1 MREAVIVSYARTGM
15 AKANRGS
22 LNNTHGITMAGTAIK
37 GALDRAGIEA
47 GLVEDVFLGCAQPEG
62 ATGHNVARNAAL
74 WAGCPSTTSG
84 ATINRF
90 CSSGLQA
97 IANAAHTVI
106 NEGAP
111 VAIGGGV
118 ESLSLV
124 SRSGHMNLHRY
135 TEDELM
141 KKWPAIW
148 MTMIE
153 TAEIVADR
161 YGVSREYQDEYSA
174 ESQKR
179 TAAFQEKGYM
189 AEEIV
194 PLKTTM
200 KLVNKETG
208 EETLQEVVC
217 DRDECNRP
225 GTTFESL
232 SGLKPVFSGGMVVK
246 EGKYVTAGNASQLS
260 DGSAAVVVM
269 EAKEAEKRG
278 LKPLGRFVG
287 FNVAGCDPDEMGIGP
302 VFAVPRLL
310 ERHGLKVDDIDLW
323 ELNEAFAS
331 QCLYSRDRLGIDPE
345 KYNVNGSP
353 IRHDRR
359 TLHRLAAY
367 GRPAPRSKIWRRHHV
382 YRRRHGRSRSL
393 RDLQLIPVN
402 LNAVNAP
409 NFGSGRFPFGDKTLC

>member
-1 MREAVIVSYARTGM
+1 VLLGAPYRDGCHV
-15 AKANRGS
+15 
-22 LNNTHGITMAGTAIK
+22 IK
-37 GALDRAGIEA
+37 GALDRAGVEA
-47 GLVEDVFLGCAQPEG
+47 EAVEDVFLGCAQPEG

-97 IANAAHTVI
+97 IANAAQTVI

-124 SRSGHMNLHRY
+124 SRSGHMNTHRY
-135 TEDELM
+135 TEDKLM
-141 KKWPAIW
+141 AEWPAIW

-161 YGVSREYQDEYSA
+161 YGVSRDYQDEYSA
-174 ESQKR
+174 ESQAR
-179 TAAFQEKGYM
+179 TAAFQQSGKM

-194 PLKTTM
+194 PLETRM
-200 KLVNKETG
+200 KQVNRETG
-208 EETLQEVVC
+208 EETYHDVVC

-225 GTTFESL
+225 GTTKDTL
-232 SGLKPVFSGGMVVK
+232 AGLKPVFGNGMVVK

-260 DGSAAVVVM
+260 DGAGAVVVM
-269 EAKEAEKRG
+269 EAEEAARRNIE
-278 LKPLGRFVG
+278 PLGRFMG

-310 ERHGLKVDDIDLW
+310 ERHGLKADDIDLW

-345 KYNVNGSP
+345 KYNVNGGSISIGHP
-353 IRHDRR
+353 FGMTGARCTGSI
-359 TLHRLAAY
+359 LME
-367 GRPAPRSKIWRRHHV
+367 G
-382 YRRRHGRSRSL
+382 RRRKAKYGVVTMCIGGGMGAAGLFEFLH
-393 RDLQLIPVN
+393 
-402 LNAVNAP
+402 
-409 NFGSGRFPFGDKTLC
+409 

>member
-208 EETLQEVVC
+208 EEALQEVVC

-345 KYNVNGSP
+345 KYNVNG
-353 IRHDRR
+353 
-359 TLHRLAAY
+359 
-367 GRPAPRSKIWRRHHV
+367 
-382 YRRRHGRSRSL
+382 
-393 RDLQLIPVN
+393 
-402 LNAVNAP
+402 
-409 NFGSGRFPFGDKTLC
+409 GSISIGHPFGMTGARCTGSLLMEGQRRGAKYGVVTMCIGGGMGAAGLFEIFS